1 MIKPSNIDM
10 TLWKR
15 LTANCFD
22 FQSNAKIS
30 AALPADDVS
39 LGNVRIEETAEIQA
53 INNLMCKKRR
63 YDSSRVC
70 GYCGIRST
78 NHNL

>member
-15 LTANCFD
+15 ITAIALIFNLAPK
-22 FQSNAKIS
+22 FQR
-30 AALPADDVS
+30 ALPKDDAS

-63 YDSSRVC
+63 YDSSRVFWL
-70 GYCGIRST
+70 SWD
-78 NHNL
+78 

>member
-1 MIKPSNIDM
+1 M

-15 LTANCFD
+15 ITANCFD

-30 AALPADDVS
+30 AALPGDDVS

-53 INNLMCKKRR
+53 TNNLMCKKRR
-63 YDSSRVC
+63 YDSSRV
-70 GYCGIRST
+70 
-78 NHNL
+78 LWLLWD

>member
-10 TLWKR
+10 TLWKSI
-15 LTANCFD
+15 TANCFD

-30 AALPADDVS
+30 ATLPVDDVS

-63 YDSSRVC
+63 YDSSRVFW
-70 GYCGIRST
+70 
-78 NHNL
+78 LAWD

>member
-15 LTANCFD
+15 ITAIALIFNLAPK
-22 FQSNAKIS
+22 FQP
-30 AALPADDVS
+30 ALPEDDAS

-53 INNLMCKKRR
+53 INNLMCKKSR
-63 YDSSRVC
+63 YDSSRVFW
-70 GYCGIRST
+70 
-78 NHNL
+78 LLWD